1 MGRLKG
7 TILKPRLIPAQ
18 RLSAFTRYV
27 KRSLE
32 ERGVPERN
40 QPTNDDL
47 IDVLVARLAD
57 WLDWKRVDEFIDTEV
72 RKRGSWAFHE
82 KRPESNRK
90 SEEQEHKHKRKPKH
104 NRAAS

>member
-7 TILKPRLIPAQ
+7 TILKARTIPAPRL
-18 RLSAFTRYV
+18 SVFTRYV
-27 KRSLE
+27 KRTLE

-57 WLDWKRVDEFIDTEV
+57 WLDWKRIDEFIDGEV
-72 RKRGSWAFHE
+72 RKRGSWAFNE
-82 KRPESNRK
+82 KRNDPTPK
-90 SEEQEHKHKRKPKH
+90 SKHKHKRKPKP

>member
-7 TILKPRLIPAQ
+7 TILKPRLIPA
-18 RLSAFTRYV
+18 RWLSVYTRYV

-57 WLDWKRVDEFIDTEV
+57 WLDWKRIDEFIDSEV
-72 RKRGSWAFHE
+72 RKRGSWAFRDE
-82 KRPESNRK
+82 RRKPARK
-90 SEEQEHKHKRKPKH
+90 SEPKHKRKH
-104 NRAAS
+104 GRAAS

>member
-7 TILKPRLIPAQ
+7 TMLKPRVIPGQ
-18 RLSAFTRYV
+18 RLSVYTRYV

-57 WLDWKRVDEFIDTEV
+57 WLDWKRIDEFIDGEV

-82 KRPESNRK
+82 ERREPNRK
-90 SEEQEHKHKRKPKH
+90 SKHKHKRKPKH